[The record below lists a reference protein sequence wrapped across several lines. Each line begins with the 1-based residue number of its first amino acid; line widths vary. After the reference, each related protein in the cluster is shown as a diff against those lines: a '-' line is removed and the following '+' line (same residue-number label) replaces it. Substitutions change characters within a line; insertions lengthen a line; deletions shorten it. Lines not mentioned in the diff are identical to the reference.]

1 MRPLQSVEHG
11 HKYDEPQE
19 RTMGERSLHAATKSW
34 YARPGDQTEV
44 RVDDYVVDIVR
55 GDLLIEIQTRN
66 FPALRAKLR
75 RLIRDNEV
83 RLVHPI
89 PQRKWIVRMDSD
101 GETVL
106 SRRRSPKRGRVEDVF
121 SELIYMPRLVK
132 DPNLSLE
139 VLLVHS
145 EDVWIDDGMGSWR
158 RRHWSIHDRRLL
170 DVVERVLFETPEDF
184 IGLLPPTLPE
194 EFTAKDLSQ
203 ALMLRPNVAQR
214 MAYCLRHMGSIEA
227 VGKRGR
233 ALLYR
238 IPPLYQRARHG

>member
-1 MRPLQSVEHG
+1 MR
-11 HKYDEPQE
+11 
-19 RTMGERSLHAATKSW
+19 ERSLHAAIKRW
-34 YARPGDQTEV
+34 YARPGD
-44 RVDDYVVDIVR
+44 RVEASVDEYVIDVVR

-66 FPALRAKLR
+66 FSALRAKLR
-75 RLIRDNEV
+75 RLIGANEV

-89 PQRKWIVRMDSD
+89 PKRKWIVRVDD
-101 GETVL
+101 GGENVL

-121 SELIYMPRLVK
+121 SELVYIPGLVK
-132 DPNLSLE
+132 DPNFSLE

-170 DVVERVLFETPEDF
+170 DVVERALFEAPGDF

-194 EFTAKDLSQ
+194 EFTTKDLSEG
-203 ALMLRPNVAQR
+203 LGLRPNVARR

-233 ALLYR
+233 ALLYTLPER
-238 IPPLYQRARHG
+238 FHKALQER

>member
-1 MRPLQSVEHG
+1 MR
-11 HKYDEPQE
+11 
-19 RTMGERSLHAATKSW
+19 ERSLHAATKRW
-34 YARPGDQTEV
+34 YTRPGDQMEV
-44 RVDDYVVDIVR
+44 RVDKYVVDIVR

-66 FPALRAKLR
+66 FSALRAKLR
-75 RLIRDNEV
+75 RLIKDNEV

-89 PQRKWIVRMDSD
+89 PQRKWIVRVDAG

-121 SELIYMPRLVK
+121 SELVYIPRLLK
-132 DPNLSLE
+132 DPNFSLE

-158 RRHWSIHDRRLL
+158 RRHWSIHDRRLM

-184 IGLLPPTLPE
+184 IGLLPSTLPE
-194 EFTAKDLSQ
+194 EFITKDLSE
-203 ALMLRPNVAQR
+203 ALELRPNVAQR
-214 MAYCLRHMGSIEA
+214 MAYCLRHMGSIEV

-238 IPPLYQRARHG
+238 IQT

>member
-1 MRPLQSVEHG
+1 MR
-11 HKYDEPQE
+11 
-19 RTMGERSLHAATKSW
+19 ERSLHAATKRW
-34 YARPGDQTEV
+34 YTRPGDQMEV
-44 RVDDYVVDIVR
+44 RVDKYVVDIVR

-66 FPALRAKLR
+66 FSALRAKLR
-75 RLIRDNEV
+75 RLIKDNEV

-89 PQRKWIVRMDSD
+89 PQRKWIVRVDAG

-121 SELIYMPRLVK
+121 SELVYIPRLLK
-132 DPNLSLE
+132 NPNFSLE

-158 RRHWSIHDRRLL
+158 RRHWSIHDRRLM

-184 IGLLPPTLPE
+184 IGLLPSTLPE
-194 EFTAKDLSQ
+194 EFTTKDLSE
-203 ALMLRPNVAQR
+203 ALELRPNVAQR
-214 MAYCLRHMGSIEA
+214 MAYCLRHMGSIEV

-238 IPPLYQRARHG
+238 IQT